1 MKQVKWG
8 IIGLGAIASQF
19 ANGFNNLT
27 NAKLLGI
34 ASNNNEKIKKFKDNY
49 KINEDYCFNNYEDII
64 KNQDIDIIYIALPTS
79 LHFEWIIKCLNA
91 KKKVLVEKPATINS
105 EQSINIKNNFL
116 RKDLL
121 FTEGFMYLYHP
132 KIRKILEIIKSDEI
146 GELIS
151 MESVFGYNFLSKKN
165 FFGFEK
171 KKKIDPKNR
180 LFNQKLGGGAIL
192 DLGCYPV
199 SFSTLVAS
207 LKSNINYDRIKIF
220 NKKKEIYSTN
230 VDIDS
235 YAELKFE
242 NNFVSKIAAS
252 FKKNLGKKTKIL
264 GTKGELIIE
273 DTWTSD
279 SSNII
284 INIDNKDKVI
294 SISENQNIY
303 SYEIESISQCIIQK
317 KTKVDFPGLTID
329 QTIGNMKIIDKWL
342 S

>member
-171 KKKIDPKNR
+171 KKKK
-180 LFNQKLGGGAIL
+180 
-192 DLGCYPV
+192 
-199 SFSTLVAS
+199 
-207 LKSNINYDRIKIF
+207 
-220 NKKKEIYSTN
+220 
-230 VDIDS
+230 
-235 YAELKFE
+235 
-242 NNFVSKIAAS
+242 
-252 FKKNLGKKTKIL
+252 
-264 GTKGELIIE
+264 
-273 DTWTSD
+273 
-279 SSNII
+279 
-284 INIDNKDKVI
+284 
-294 SISENQNIY
+294 
-303 SYEIESISQCIIQK
+303 
-317 KTKVDFPGLTID
+317 
-329 QTIGNMKIIDKWL
+329 
-342 S
+342 